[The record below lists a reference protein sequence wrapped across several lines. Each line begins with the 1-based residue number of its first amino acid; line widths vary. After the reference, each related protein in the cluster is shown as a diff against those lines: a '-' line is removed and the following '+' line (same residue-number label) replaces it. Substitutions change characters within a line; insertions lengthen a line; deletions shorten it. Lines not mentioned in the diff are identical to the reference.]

1 MQTASQQEI
10 PELTLRAVLLGLVL
24 SVVMGAANVYLGLKV
39 GMTVS
44 ASIPAAVLAML
55 VLRTLMRDGT
65 ILEANQAQTAASA
78 GESLAAGIIF
88 TMPALVL
95 IGVWQRFD
103 VIMTTLIAFSGGLLG
118 VLLMIPMRR
127 VFVVPKNPTL
137 KFPEGVACAAVL
149 RAGEQTEA
157 SGQGTR
163 DARAVMQ
170 GAAFGFIFKLLI
182 SFVGLLK
189 GTLEGALVLGQRIF
203 YLGGDI
209 SVALLGVG
217 LIVQLNIAALV
228 FLGGALGWLV
238 ALPLLGAAPELFDN
252 PVEGAYTIWSSQVR
266 YIGVGAM
273 VVGGIATIVQVRHG
287 LVQAV
292 QTLFGRQ
299 GIPATAQPQADWRE
313 RDETAGR
320 DISLS
325 SIVVLTLVCVVLIGC
340 VYYGLTQRVGVS
352 LITTLIMLVMAF
364 FFTAVASYIVGLVG
378 NSNSPVSGMTIT
390 AVLFTGGLL
399 VLFGFSGTTGMLAT
413 LGVAAIVCCT
423 ACTAGDVCNDL
434 KTGQL
439 VGATPWRQQIM
450 QIAGVAV
457 AALVMAP
464 VLQLLHDN
472 TPGGIGGKELA
483 APQAQLFASL
493 ARGFFGQG
501 ELPWSLVALGA
512 GLGVGVLFIDSML
525 AQRQASFRAHLMPIA
540 VGMYLPFGLSVPIFM
555 GGILSFLITKRVRQ
569 GAPEPEVQPGI
580 LLASGAIAGEAL
592 MGVGIALLASIG
604 IPRLSLGLPDGLV
617 TLLTFG
623 AVVFTLVFFYRRAR
637 RSG

>member
-1 MQTASQQEI
+1 MQASDTS
-10 PELTLRAVLLGLVL
+10 ELTLRAVLIGLVL
-24 SVVMGAANVYLGLKV
+24 SVVMGAANVYLGLRV

-55 VLRTLMRDGT
+55 VLRVVLRGGT

-103 VIMTTLIAFSGGLLG
+103 VVLTTLIALSGGLLG
-118 VLLMIPMRR
+118 VLLMIPLRR
-127 VFVVPKNPTL
+127 VFVVPQNPTL
-137 KFPEGVACAAVL
+137 KFPEGLACAAVL
-149 RAGEQTEA
+149 RAGQRGA
-157 SGQGTR
+157 D
-163 DARAVMQ
+163 DARAVIH
-170 GAAFGFIFKLLI
+170 GAMFGLVGKLLI

-189 GTLEGALVLGQRIF
+189 GSLEGAVVLGQRIF
-203 YLGGDI
+203 YMGGDI

-217 LIVQLNIAALV
+217 MIVQLNIALLV
-228 FLGGALGWLV
+228 FTGGALGWLV
-238 ALPLLGAAPELFDN
+238 ILPILGASPQLLEN
-252 PVEGAYTIWSSQVR
+252 PIEGAYAVWSSQVR
-266 YIGVGAM
+266 YVGVGAM
-273 VVGGIATIVQVRHG
+273 VVGGIAAIAQVRHG
-287 LVQAV
+287 LVEALRVLLGAGGLARPQ
-292 QTLFGRQ
+292 
-299 GIPATAQPQADWRE
+299 TAQPEA
-313 RDETAGR
+313 ASGR
-320 DISLS
+320 DMPFGAILVLS
-325 SIVVLTLVCVVLIGC
+325 LVCVALIG
-340 VYYGLTQRVGVS
+340 GLYTVLTGQLGVS
-352 LITTLIMLVMAF
+352 LLTTLIMLVMAF

-399 VLFGFSGTTGMLAT
+399 FVFGFSGTTGMLAT

-439 VGATPWRQQIM
+439 VGASPRRQQLM

-464 VLQLLHDN
+464 VLQLLHDY

-493 ARGFFGQG
+493 ARGFFGDGQ
-501 ELPWSLVALGA
+501 LPWPLVGLGA
-512 GLGVGVLFIDSML
+512 GLGVCILVVDRVLQL
-525 AQRQASFRAHLMPIA
+525 RGTAFRAHLMPIA
-540 VGMYLPFGLSVPIFM
+540 VGMYLPFGLSVPILI
-555 GGILSFLITKRVRQ
+555 GGIVAFLLTTGTTEQTR
-569 GAPEPEVQPGI
+569 PVQPGV

-592 MGVGIALLASIG
+592 MGVGLALLASIG

-623 AVVFTLVFFYRRAR
+623 AVVFTLLFFYRRAR
-637 RSG
+637 HSEVENL

>member
-299 GIPATAQPQADWRE
+299 GIPATAQPQADWRD
-313 RDETAGR
+313 RDETARR

-512 GLGVGVLFIDSML
+512 GLGVGVLLIDSML

-604 IPRLSLGLPDGLV
+604 IPRLSLGLPGMLV
-617 TLLTFG
+617 TVLTVG
-623 AVVFTLVFFYRRAR
+623 AVLGTLIFFYRGAR
-637 RSG
+637 EV

>member
-55 VLRTLMRDGT
+55 VLRTLMRDAT

-103 VIMTTLIAFSGGLLG
+103 VITTTLIAFSGGLLG

-149 RAGEQTEA
+149 RAGEQTET

-287 LVQAV
+287 LLQAV

-299 GIPATAQPQADWRE
+299 GSTATAQPQADWRE

-340 VYYGLTQRVGVS
+340 VYYGLTQRLGVS
-352 LITTLIMLVMAF
+352 LMTTLIMLVMAF

-512 GLGVGVLFIDSML
+512 GLGVGVLCIDRML

-540 VGMYLPFGLSVPIFM
+540 VGMYLPFGLSVPILM
-555 GGILSFLITKRVRQ
+555 GGILSFLITQRARQ

-604 IPRLSLGLPDGLV
+604 IPRLSLGLPGMLV
-617 TLLTFG
+617 TVLTVG
-623 AVVFTLVFFYRRAR
+623 AVLGTLIFFYRGAR
-637 RSG
+637 EV